1 MKKVLKVI
9 LGILL
14 SIIVV
19 IGLLYGAFIYM
30 IEYHVATVDKK
41 SYNGYEVVM
50 QSVGAPLFF
59 SSADGR
65 LLLKKN
71 DTIINK
77 TDFVLSDDGGSIR
90 DDVWSVSWY
99 KDHVGV
105 VIRGSE
111 QDDTLYNLY
120 YNGKTNS
127 SVVNGQDAITTQ
139 GDMAGNDADEIRK
152 ELKMVA
158 DYLHYDDIKYGISA
172 KGWMYANLYNKD
184 GVTRHLN
191 YYETHEHEYVYQET
205 KKGTTIVLGF
215 YKIENGQVID
225 EHTTAW
231 H

>member
-14 SIIVV
+14 SIVLV
-19 IGLLYGAFIYM
+19 ICLLYSAFIYM

-41 SYNGYEVVM
+41 SYNGYEVIM
-50 QSVGAPLFF
+50 QSVGSPLFF

-90 DDVWSVSWY
+90 EDVWSVSWY
-99 KDHVGV
+99 KDHVSV

-111 QDDTLYNLY
+111 QDDMLYSLY
-120 YNGKTNS
+120 YNGNTKNS
-127 SVVNGQDAITTQ
+127 IIPSQDGITTKD
-139 GDMAGNDADEIRK
+139 DMAGQADEIRK
-152 ELKMVA
+152 ELRMVA
-158 DYLHYDDIKYGISA
+158 DYLHYDDIKYGTSA
-172 KGWMYANLYNKD
+172 KGWMYAVVYNKD

-191 YYETHEHEYVYQET
+191 YYETHEHEYVYEET
-205 KKGTTIVLGF
+205 KNGMTIVLGF

>member
-19 IGLLYGAFIYM
+19 ISLLYGAFIYM

-105 VIRGSE
+105 VIRGTE

-127 SVVNGQDAITTQ
+127 SVVNGQDAITTK

>member
-14 SIIVV
+14 SIVLV
-19 IGLLYGAFIYM
+19 ICLLYGAFIYM

-41 SYNGYEVVM
+41 SYNGYEVIM
-50 QSVGAPLFF
+50 QSVGSPLFF

-71 DTIINK
+71 GKTINK

-90 DDVWSVSWY
+90 KEVWSVSWY
-99 KDHVGV
+99 KDHVSV

-111 QDDTLYNLY
+111 QDDMLYSLY
-120 YNGKTNS
+120 YNGNTKNS
-127 SVVNGQDAITTQ
+127 IIPSQDGITTKD
-139 GDMAGNDADEIRK
+139 DMAGQDADEIRK
-152 ELKMVA
+152 ELRMVA
-158 DYLHYDDIKYGISA
+158 DYLHYDDIKYGTSA
-172 KGWMYANLYNKD
+172 KGWMYAVVYNKD

-191 YYETHEHEYVYQET
+191 YYETHEHEYAYEET
-205 KKGTTIVLGF
+205 KNGTTIVLGF

>member
-9 LGILL
+9 LGIVL
-14 SIIVV
+14 SVV
-19 IGLLYGAFIYM
+19 LVLGLLYGLFIYM
-30 IEYHVATVDKK
+30 IEYHVETVAKE
-41 SYNGYEVVM
+41 SYYEYEVVM

-71 DTIINK
+71 DKTINQ

-90 DDVWSVSWY
+90 KAVWSVSWY
-99 KDHVGV
+99 KDHVSV

-111 QDDTLYNLY
+111 QDDMLYSLY
-120 YNGKTNS
+120 YNGNTKNS
-127 SVVNGQDAITTQ
+127 IIPSQDGITTKD
-139 GDMAGNDADEIRK
+139 DMAGQDADEIRK
-152 ELKMVA
+152 ELRMVA
-158 DYLHYDDIKYGISA
+158 DYLHYDDIKYGTSA
-172 KGWMYANLYNKD
+172 KGWMYAVVYNKD

-205 KKGTTIVLGF
+205 KNGYTTILGF

-225 EHTTAW
+225 EHTTSW

>member
-14 SIIVV
+14 SIVLV
-19 IGLLYGAFIYM
+19 ICLLYSAFIYM

-41 SYNGYEVVM
+41 SYNGYEVIM
-50 QSVGAPLFF
+50 QSVGSPLFF

-71 DTIINK
+71 GKTINK

-90 DDVWSVSWY
+90 KAVWSVSWY
-99 KDHVGV
+99 KDHVSV

-111 QDDTLYNLY
+111 QDDMLYSLY
-120 YNGKTNS
+120 YNGNTKNS
-127 SVVNGQDAITTQ
+127 IIPSQDGITTKD
-139 GDMAGNDADEIRK
+139 DMAGQDADEIRK
-152 ELKMVA
+152 ELRMVA
-158 DYLHYDDIKYGISA
+158 DYLHYDDIKYGTSA
-172 KGWMYANLYNKD
+172 KGWMYAVVYNKD
-184 GVTRHLN
+184 GVTRDLN
-191 YYETHEHEYVYQET
+191 YYETHEHEYVYEET
-205 KKGTTIVLGF
+205 KNGYTTILGF

-225 EHTTAW
+225 EHTTSW

>member
-14 SIIVV
+14 SIVLV
-19 IGLLYGAFIYM
+19 ICLLYSAFIYM

-41 SYNGYEVVM
+41 YYNGYEVIM
-50 QSVGAPLFF
+50 QSVGSPLFF

-71 DTIINK
+71 GKTINK

-90 DDVWSVSWY
+90 KAVWSVSWY
-99 KDHVGV
+99 KDHVSV

-111 QDDTLYNLY
+111 QDDMLYSLY
-120 YNGKTNS
+120 YNGNTKNS
-127 SVVNGQDAITTQ
+127 IIPSQDGITTKD
-139 GDMAGNDADEIRK
+139 DMAGQDADEIRK
-152 ELKMVA
+152 ELRMVA
-158 DYLHYDDIKYGISA
+158 DYLHYDDIKYGTSA
-172 KGWMYANLYNKD
+172 KGWMYAVVYNKD
-184 GVTRHLN
+184 GVTRDLN
-191 YYETHEHEYVYQET
+191 YYETHEHEYVYEET
-205 KKGTTIVLGF
+205 KNGYTTILGF

-225 EHTTAW
+225 EHTTSW

>member
-1 MKKVLKVI
+1 MKKVFKVI

-14 SIIVV
+14 SIVLV
-19 IGLLYGAFIYM
+19 ICLLYGAFIYM
-30 IEYHVATVDKK
+30 IKFHVATVDKK

-50 QSVGAPLFF
+50 QSVGSPLFF

-71 DTIINK
+71 DKIIAQ
-77 TDFVLSDDGGSIR
+77 TDFVLSDDGGNIR
-90 DDVWSVSWY
+90 KEVWSISWY
-99 KDHVGV
+99 KDRVGV

-111 QDDTLYNLY
+111 QDDILYSLY
-120 YNGKTNS
+120 YNGKTKDS
-127 SVVNGQDAITTQ
+127 IVTGQDAITTQ

-172 KGWMYANLYNKD
+172 KGWMYANLYVKD

-205 KKGTTIVLGF
+205 KNGYTTILGF

-225 EHTTAW
+225 EHTTSW

>member
-14 SIIVV
+14 SIVLV
-19 IGLLYGAFIYM
+19 ICLLYGAFIYM

-41 SYNGYEVVM
+41 SYNGYEVIM
-50 QSVGAPLFF
+50 QSVGSPLFF

-71 DTIINK
+71 DKTINQ

-90 DDVWSVSWY
+90 KAVWSVSWY
-99 KDHVGV
+99 KDHVSV

-111 QDDTLYNLY
+111 QDDMLYSLY
-120 YNGKTNS
+120 YNGNTKNS
-127 SVVNGQDAITTQ
+127 IIPSQDGITTKD
-139 GDMAGNDADEIRK
+139 DMAGQDADEIRK
-152 ELKMVA
+152 ELRMVA
-158 DYLHYDDIKYGISA
+158 DYLHYDDIKYGTSA
-172 KGWMYANLYNKD
+172 KGWMYAVVYNKD

-191 YYETHEHEYVYQET
+191 YYETHEHEYAYEET
-205 KKGTTIVLGF
+205 KNGTTIVLGF

-225 EHTTAW
+225 EHTTAR

>member
-41 SYNGYEVVM
+41 SCNGYEVIM
-50 QSVGAPLFF
+50 QSVGSPLFF

-71 DTIINK
+71 GKTINK

-90 DDVWSVSWY
+90 KKVWSVSWY
-99 KDHVGV
+99 KDHVSV

-111 QDDTLYNLY
+111 QDDMLYSLY
-120 YNGKTNS
+120 YNGNTKNS
-127 SVVNGQDAITTQ
+127 IIPSQDGITTKD
-139 GDMAGNDADEIRK
+139 DMAGQDADEIRK
-152 ELKMVA
+152 ELRMVA
-158 DYLHYDDIKYGISA
+158 DYLHYDDIKYGTSA
-172 KGWMYANLYNKD
+172 KGWMYAVVYNKD
-184 GVTRHLN
+184 GVTRHLD
-191 YYETHEHEYVYQET
+191 YYETHEHEYAYEET
-205 KKGTTIVLGF
+205 KNGTTIVLGF

>member
-9 LGILL
+9 LRILL
-14 SIIVV
+14 SVALV
-19 IGLLYGAFIYM
+19 LGLLYGLFMYM
-30 IEYHVATVDKK
+30 IKYHVETVDKN
-41 SYNGYEVVM
+41 SYYEYEVVM
-50 QSVGAPLFF
+50 QSVGSPLFF

-71 DTIINK
+71 DKIINK
-77 TDFVLSDDGGSIR
+77 TDFVLSDDGGNIR
-90 DDVWSVSWY
+90 EEIWSVSWY

-105 VIRGSE
+105 VIRGKE

-127 SVVNGQDAITTQ
+127 SIVTGQDALTTK
-139 GDMAGNDADEIRK
+139 GDMAGNNADEIRK

-158 DYLHYDDIKYGISA
+158 DFLHYDDINYGISA
-172 KGWMYANLYNKD
+172 KGWMYAVVYNKD

-191 YYETHEHEYVYQET
+191 YYETHEHEYAYEET
-205 KKGTTIVLGF
+205 KNGTTIVLGF

>member
-105 VIRGSE
+105 VIRGTE

>member
-50 QSVGAPLFF
+50 QSVGSPLFF

-105 VIRGSE
+105 VIRGTE

-127 SVVNGQDAITTQ
+127 SVVNGQDAITTK

>member
-14 SIIVV
+14 SIVLV
-19 IGLLYGAFIYM
+19 ICLLYSAFIYM

-41 SYNGYEVVM
+41 SYNGYEVIM
-50 QSVGAPLFF
+50 QSVGSPLFF

-71 DTIINK
+71 GKTINK

-90 DDVWSVSWY
+90 EDVWSVSWY

-105 VIRGSE
+105 VIRGTE

-127 SVVNGQDAITTQ
+127 SVVNGQDA
-139 GDMAGNDADEIRK
+139 DEIRK
-152 ELKMVA
+152 ELRMVA
-158 DYLHYDDIKYGISA
+158 DYLHYDDIKYGTSA
-172 KGWMYANLYNKD
+172 KGWMYAVVYNKD
-184 GVTRHLN
+184 GVTRDLN
-191 YYETHEHEYVYQET
+191 YYETHEHEYVYEET
-205 KKGTTIVLGF
+205 KNGYTTILGF

-225 EHTTAW
+225 EHTTSW

>member
-14 SIIVV
+14 SIVLV
-19 IGLLYGAFIYM
+19 ICLLYSAFIYM

-41 SYNGYEVVM
+41 SYNGYEVIM
-50 QSVGAPLFF
+50 QSVGSPLFF

-71 DTIINK
+71 GKTINK

-90 DDVWSVSWY
+90 KAVWSVSWY
-99 KDHVGV
+99 KNHVSV

-111 QDDTLYNLY
+111 QDDMLYSLY
-120 YNGKTNS
+120 YNGNTKNS
-127 SVVNGQDAITTQ
+127 IIPSQDGITTKD
-139 GDMAGNDADEIRK
+139 DMAGQDADEIRK
-152 ELKMVA
+152 ELRMVA
-158 DYLHYDDIKYGISA
+158 DYLHYDDIKYGTSA
-172 KGWMYANLYNKD
+172 KGWMYAVVYNKD
-184 GVTRHLN
+184 GVTRDLN
-191 YYETHEHEYVYQET
+191 YYETHEHEYVYEET
-205 KKGTTIVLGF
+205 KNGYTTILGF

-225 EHTTAW
+225 EHTTSW

>member
-14 SIIVV
+14 SIVLV
-19 IGLLYGAFIYM
+19 ICLLYSAFIYM

-41 SYNGYEVVM
+41 SYNGYEVIM
-50 QSVGAPLFF
+50 QSVGSPLFF

-71 DTIINK
+71 GKTINK

-90 DDVWSVSWY
+90 KKVWSVSWY
-99 KDHVGV
+99 KDHVSV

-111 QDDTLYNLY
+111 QDGMLYSLY
-120 YNGKTNS
+120 YNGNTKNS
-127 SVVNGQDAITTQ
+127 IIPSQDGITTKD
-139 GDMAGNDADEIRK
+139 DMAGQDADEIRK
-152 ELKMVA
+152 ELRMMA
-158 DYLHYDDIKYGISA
+158 DYLHYDDIKYGTSA
-172 KGWMYANLYNKD
+172 KGWMYAVVYNKD

-191 YYETHEHEYVYQET
+191 YYETHEHEYAYEET
-205 KKGTTIVLGF
+205 KNGTTIVLGF

>member
-9 LGILL
+9 LRVLL
-14 SIIVV
+14 SVALV
-19 IGLLYGAFIYM
+19 LGLLYGLFMYM
-30 IEYHVATVDKK
+30 IKYHVETVDKN
-41 SYNGYEVVM
+41 SYYEYEVVM
-50 QSVGAPLFF
+50 QSVGSPLFF

-71 DTIINK
+71 DKIINK
-77 TDFVLSDDGGSIR
+77 TDFVLSDDGGNIR
-90 DDVWSVSWY
+90 EEIWSVSWY

-105 VIRGSE
+105 VIRGKE

-127 SVVNGQDAITTQ
+127 SIVTGQDALTTK
-139 GDMAGNDADEIRK
+139 GDMAGNNADEIRK

-158 DYLHYDDIKYGISA
+158 DYLHYDDINYGISA
-172 KGWMYANLYNKD
+172 KGWMYAVVYNKD

-191 YYETHEHEYVYQET
+191 YYETHEHEYAYEET
-205 KKGTTIVLGF
+205 KNGTTIVLGF

>member
-1 MKKVLKVI
+1 MKKVLKVS

-14 SIIVV
+14 SIVLV
-19 IGLLYGAFIYM
+19 ICLLYSAFIYM

-41 SYNGYEVVM
+41 YYNGYEVIM
-50 QSVGAPLFF
+50 QSVGSPLFF

-71 DTIINK
+71 GKTINK

-90 DDVWSVSWY
+90 KAVWSVSWY
-99 KDHVGV
+99 KDHVSV

-111 QDDTLYNLY
+111 QDDMLYSLY
-120 YNGKTNS
+120 YNGNTKNS
-127 SVVNGQDAITTQ
+127 IIPSQDGITTKD
-139 GDMAGNDADEIRK
+139 DMAGQDADEIRK
-152 ELKMVA
+152 ELRMVA
-158 DYLHYDDIKYGISA
+158 DYLHYDDIKYGTSA
-172 KGWMYANLYNKD
+172 KGWMYAVVYNKD

-191 YYETHEHEYVYQET
+191 YYETHEHEYAYEET
-205 KKGTTIVLGF
+205 KNGTTIVLGF

>member
-14 SIIVV
+14 SIVLV
-19 IGLLYGAFIYM
+19 ICLLYSAFIYM

-41 SYNGYEVVM
+41 SYNGYEVIM
-50 QSVGAPLFF
+50 QSVGSPLFF

-71 DTIINK
+71 GETINK

-90 DDVWSVSWY
+90 KAVWSVSWY
-99 KDHVGV
+99 KDHVSV

-111 QDDTLYNLY
+111 QDDMLYSLY
-120 YNGKTNS
+120 YNGNTKNS
-127 SVVNGQDAITTQ
+127 IIPSQDGITTKD
-139 GDMAGNDADEIRK
+139 DMAGQDADEIRK
-152 ELKMVA
+152 ELRMVA
-158 DYLHYDDIKYGISA
+158 DYLHYDDIKYGTSA
-172 KGWMYANLYNKD
+172 KGWMYAVVYNKD

-191 YYETHEHEYVYQET
+191 YYETHEHEYAYEET
-205 KKGTTIVLGF
+205 KNGTTIVLGF

>member
-41 SYNGYEVVM
+41 SYNGYEVIM
-50 QSVGAPLFF
+50 QSVGSPLFF

-71 DTIINK
+71 GKTINK

-90 DDVWSVSWY
+90 KKVWSVSWY
-99 KDHVGV
+99 KDHVSV

-111 QDDTLYNLY
+111 QDDMLYSLY
-120 YNGKTNS
+120 YNGNTKNS
-127 SVVNGQDAITTQ
+127 IIPSQDGITTKD
-139 GDMAGNDADEIRK
+139 DMAGQDADEIRK
-152 ELKMVA
+152 ELRMVA
-158 DYLHYDDIKYGISA
+158 DYLHYDDIKYGTSA
-172 KGWMYANLYNKD
+172 KGWMYAVVYNKD
-184 GVTRHLN
+184 GVTRHLD
-191 YYETHEHEYVYQET
+191 YYETHEHEYAYEET
-205 KKGTTIVLGF
+205 KNGTTIVLGF
-215 YKIENGQVID
+215 YKIENGQVIV

>member
-14 SIIVV
+14 SIVLV
-19 IGLLYGAFIYM
+19 ICLLYSAFIYM

-41 SYNGYEVVM
+41 SYNGYEVIM
-50 QSVGAPLFF
+50 QSVGSPLFF

-71 DTIINK
+71 GKTINK

-90 DDVWSVSWY
+90 KAVWSVSWY
-99 KDHVGV
+99 KDHVSV
-105 VIRGSE
+105 VIIGSE
-111 QDDTLYNLY
+111 QDDMLYSLY
-120 YNGKTNS
+120 YNGNTKNS
-127 SVVNGQDAITTQ
+127 IIPSQDGITTKD
-139 GDMAGNDADEIRK
+139 DMAGQDADEIRK
-152 ELKMVA
+152 ELRMVA
-158 DYLHYDDIKYGISA
+158 DYLHYDDIKYGTSA
-172 KGWMYANLYNKD
+172 KGWMYAVVYNKD

-191 YYETHEHEYVYQET
+191 YYETHEHEYAYEET
-205 KKGTTIVLGF
+205 KNGTTIVLGF

>member
-14 SIIVV
+14 SIVLV
-19 IGLLYGAFIYM
+19 ICLLYSAFIYM

-41 SYNGYEVVM
+41 SYNGYEVIM
-50 QSVGAPLFF
+50 QSVGSPLFF

-71 DTIINK
+71 GKTINK

-90 DDVWSVSWY
+90 KAVWSVSWY
-99 KDHVGV
+99 KDHVSV

-111 QDDTLYNLY
+111 QDDMLYSLY
-120 YNGKTNS
+120 YNGNTKNS
-127 SVVNGQDAITTQ
+127 IIPSQDGITTKD
-139 GDMAGNDADEIRK
+139 DMAGQDADEIRK
-152 ELKMVA
+152 ELRMVA
-158 DYLHYDDIKYGISA
+158 DYLHYDDIKYGTSA
-172 KGWMYANLYNKD
+172 KGWMYAVVYNKD

-191 YYETHEHEYVYQET
+191 YYETHEHEYAYEET
-205 KKGTTIVLGF
+205 KNGTTIVLGF

-225 EHTTAW
+225 EHTTA
-231 H
+231 

>member
-41 SYNGYEVVM
+41 SYNGYEVIM
-50 QSVGAPLFF
+50 QSVGSPLFF

-105 VIRGSE
+105 VIRGTE

-127 SVVNGQDAITTQ
+127 SVVNGQDAITTK

-215 YKIENGQVID
+215 YKIENGHVID

>member
-9 LGILL
+9 LRILL
-14 SIIVV
+14 SVALV
-19 IGLLYGAFIYM
+19 LGLLYGLFMYM
-30 IEYHVATVDKK
+30 IKYHVETVDKN
-41 SYNGYEVVM
+41 SYYEYEVVM
-50 QSVGAPLFF
+50 QSVGSPLFF

-71 DTIINK
+71 DKIINK
-77 TDFVLSDDGGSIR
+77 TDFVLSDDGGNIR
-90 DDVWSVSWY
+90 EEIWSVSWY

-105 VIRGSE
+105 VIRGKE

-127 SVVNGQDAITTQ
+127 SIVTGQDALTTK
-139 GDMAGNDADEIRK
+139 GDMAGNNADEIRK

-158 DYLHYDDIKYGISA
+158 DYLHYDDINYGISA
-172 KGWMYANLYNKD
+172 KGWMYAVVYNKD

-191 YYETHEHEYVYQET
+191 YYETHEHEYAFEET
-205 KKGTTIVLGF
+205 KNGTTIVLGF

>member
-50 QSVGAPLFF
+50 QSVGAPLLF

-105 VIRGSE
+105 VIRGTE

-127 SVVNGQDAITTQ
+127 SVVNGQDAITTK

-215 YKIENGQVID
+215 YKIGNGQVID

>member
-14 SIIVV
+14 SIVLV
-19 IGLLYGAFIYM
+19 ICLLYSAFIYI

-41 SYNGYEVVM
+41 SYNGYEVIM
-50 QSVGAPLFF
+50 QSVGSPLFF

-71 DTIINK
+71 GKTINK

-90 DDVWSVSWY
+90 KAVWSVSWY
-99 KDHVGV
+99 KDHVSV

-111 QDDTLYNLY
+111 QDDMLYSLY
-120 YNGKTNS
+120 YNGNTKNS
-127 SVVNGQDAITTQ
+127 IIPSQDGITTKD
-139 GDMAGNDADEIRK
+139 DMAGQDADEIRK
-152 ELKMVA
+152 ELRMVA
-158 DYLHYDDIKYGISA
+158 DYLHYDDIKYGTSA
-172 KGWMYANLYNKD
+172 KGWMYAVVYNKD

-191 YYETHEHEYVYQET
+191 YYETHEHEYAYEET
-205 KKGTTIVLGF
+205 KNGTTIVLGF

>member
-14 SIIVV
+14 SIVLV
-19 IGLLYGAFIYM
+19 ICLLYGAFIYM

-41 SYNGYEVVM
+41 SYNGYEVIM
-50 QSVGAPLFF
+50 QSVGSPLLF

-71 DTIINK
+71 DKTINQ

-90 DDVWSVSWY
+90 KAVWSVSWY
-99 KDHVGV
+99 KDHVSV

-111 QDDTLYNLY
+111 QDDMLYSLY
-120 YNGKTNS
+120 YNGNTKNS
-127 SVVNGQDAITTQ
+127 IIPSQDGITTKD
-139 GDMAGNDADEIRK
+139 DMAGQDADEIRK
-152 ELKMVA
+152 ELRMVA
-158 DYLHYDDIKYGISA
+158 DYLHYDDIKYGTSA
-172 KGWMYANLYNKD
+172 KGWMYAVVYNKD

-191 YYETHEHEYVYQET
+191 YYETHEHEYAYEET
-205 KKGTTIVLGF
+205 KNDTTIVLGF

>member
-19 IGLLYGAFIYM
+19 ISLLYGAFIYM

-105 VIRGSE
+105 VIRGTE
-111 QDDTLYNLY
+111 QDDTLYSLY

-127 SVVNGQDAITTQ
+127 SVVNGQDAITTK

>member
-9 LGILL
+9 LGIVL
-14 SIIVV
+14 SIVLV
-19 IGLLYGAFIYM
+19 LGLLYGLFIYM
-30 IEYHVATVDKK
+30 IEYHVETVAKESCDE
-41 SYNGYEVVM
+41 YEVVM

-90 DDVWSVSWY
+90 EDVWSVSWY

-105 VIRGSE
+105 VIRGTE

-127 SVVNGQDAITTQ
+127 SVVNGQDEITTQ
-139 GDMAGNDADEIRK
+139 GDMANNNADEIRK
-152 ELKMVA
+152 ELRMVA

-172 KGWMYANLYNKD
+172 KGWMYAMVYNKD
-184 GVTRHLN
+184 DMTRRLS
-191 YYETHEHEYVYQET
+191 YYETHEHEYVYEET
-205 KKGTTIVLGF
+205 KNGTTIVLGF

>member
-14 SIIVV
+14 SIVLV
-19 IGLLYGAFIYM
+19 ISLLYGAFIYM

-41 SYNGYEVVM
+41 SYNGYEVIM
-50 QSVGAPLFF
+50 QSVGSPLFF

-71 DTIINK
+71 GKTINK

-90 DDVWSVSWY
+90 KAVWSVSWY
-99 KDHVGV
+99 KDHVSV

-111 QDDTLYNLY
+111 QDDMLYSLY
-120 YNGKTNS
+120 YNGNTKNS
-127 SVVNGQDAITTQ
+127 IIPSQDGITTKD
-139 GDMAGNDADEIRK
+139 DMAGQDADEIRK
-152 ELKMVA
+152 ELRMVA
-158 DYLHYDDIKYGISA
+158 DYLHYDDIKYGTSA
-172 KGWMYANLYNKD
+172 KGWMYAVVYNKD

-191 YYETHEHEYVYQET
+191 YYETHEHEYAYEET
-205 KKGTTIVLGF
+205 KNGTTIVLGF

>member
-9 LGILL
+9 LGIVL
-14 SIIVV
+14 SVV
-19 IGLLYGAFIYM
+19 LVLGLLYGLFIYM

-41 SYNGYEVVM
+41 SYNGYEVIM
-50 QSVGAPLFF
+50 QSVGSPLFF

-71 DTIINK
+71 GKTINK
-77 TDFVLSDDGGSIR
+77 TDLVLSDDGGSIR
-90 DDVWSVSWY
+90 KKVWSVSWY
-99 KDHVGV
+99 KDHVSV

-111 QDDTLYNLY
+111 QDDMLYSLY
-120 YNGKTNS
+120 YNGNTKNS
-127 SVVNGQDAITTQ
+127 IIPSQDGITTKD
-139 GDMAGNDADEIRK
+139 DMAGNNADEIRK

-172 KGWMYANLYNKD
+172 KGWMYAVVYNKD
-184 GVTRHLN
+184 GVTRDLN
-191 YYETHEHEYVYQET
+191 YYETHEHEYVYEET
-205 KKGTTIVLGF
+205 KNGTTIVLGF

>member
-1 MKKVLKVI
+1 
-9 LGILL
+9 
-14 SIIVV
+14 
-19 IGLLYGAFIYM
+19 
-30 IEYHVATVDKK
+30 
-41 SYNGYEVVM
+41 M

-77 TDFVLSDDGGSIR
+77 MDFTLSDDGGSIR
-90 DDVWSVSWY
+90 EDVWSVSWY

-105 VIRGSE
+105 VIQGTE

-139 GDMAGNDADEIRK
+139 GDMSNNNADEIRK

-158 DYLHYDDIKYGISA
+158 DYLHYDDIDYGISA
-172 KGWMYANLYNKD
+172 KGWMYATLYNKD

-205 KKGTTIVLGF
+205 KNGYTTILGF

-225 EHTTAW
+225 EHTTSW

>member
-14 SIIVV
+14 SIVLV
-19 IGLLYGAFIYM
+19 ICLLYSAFIYM

-41 SYNGYEVVM
+41 SYNGYEVIM
-50 QSVGAPLFF
+50 QSVGSPLFF

-90 DDVWSVSWY
+90 EDVWSVSWY
-99 KDHVGV
+99 KDHVSV

-111 QDDTLYNLY
+111 QDDMLYSLY
-120 YNGKTNS
+120 YNGNTKNS
-127 SVVNGQDAITTQ
+127 IIPSQDGITTKD
-139 GDMAGNDADEIRK
+139 DMAGQDADEIRK
-152 ELKMVA
+152 ELRMVA
-158 DYLHYDDIKYGISA
+158 DYLHYDDIKYGTSA
-172 KGWMYANLYNKD
+172 KGWMYAVVYNKD

-205 KKGTTIVLGF
+205 KNGYTTILGF

-225 EHTTAW
+225 EHTTSW

>member
-14 SIIVV
+14 SIVLV
-19 IGLLYGAFIYM
+19 ICLLYSAFIYM

-41 SYNGYEVVM
+41 SYNGYEVIM
-50 QSVGAPLFF
+50 QSVGSPLFF

-71 DTIINK
+71 GKTINK

-90 DDVWSVSWY
+90 KAVWSVSWY
-99 KDHVGV
+99 KDHVSV

-111 QDDTLYNLY
+111 QDYMLYSLY
-120 YNGKTNS
+120 YNGNTKNS
-127 SVVNGQDAITTQ
+127 IIPSQDGITTKD
-139 GDMAGNDADEIRK
+139 DMAGQDADEIRK
-152 ELKMVA
+152 ELRMVA
-158 DYLHYDDIKYGISA
+158 DYLHYDDIKYGTSA
-172 KGWMYANLYNKD
+172 KGWMYAVVYNKD

-191 YYETHEHEYVYQET
+191 YYETHEHEYAYEET
-205 KKGTTIVLGF
+205 KNGTTIVLGF